1 MALSREIDV
10 PEPPR
15 EEGAIFGP
23 HLRELRLAR
32 GLTQAELANRS
43 RSNVIFISRLE
54 RGVTTPTL
62 GMLLRLSEALG
73 CQITELVEVFNTG
86 RRVSPKSRKD

>member
-1 MALSREIDV
+1 MTEAT
-10 PEPPR
+10 R

-23 HLRELRLAR
+23 HLREMRTAR
-32 GLTQAELANRS
+32 GLTQSELAERS

-73 CQITELVEVFNTG
+73 CRLYDLVEVFDHG
-86 RRVSPKSRKD
+86 PRVSPKSRKA